1 MNATRDLIETKLS
14 RFEFTLMLSM
24 TMAVV
29 ALAIDMMLPAMG
41 DIREKFGLA
50 QDSNDV
56 AAIITFF
63 FLGLAAGQLVWGT
76 ISDALGR
83 KRVLYMGLAVYV
95 AAAVAASVAPTL
107 GALLV
112 IRFIWGFGAAAA
124 QTIARAIVRDTYV
137 GSAMAHAMSFIM
149 AVFVLVPIFAPTLGS
164 AVLLIGPWEWIFLL
178 MAVFAVG
185 IAVWTIRLPETHSV
199 EDRIP
204 FRMGRILK
212 ASRFVV
218 SNPMTVG
225 YTMAQALIFGF
236 FASYLASSQLII
248 DDVFGLQAWF
258 PLIFGG
264 TAVVMGA
271 TMIANTRLLKRV
283 ALRPL
288 IRSVFMFH
296 IIASLVLGAAMV
308 LTDGQ
313 PSFALF
319 MVTLLPVLIGHS
331 LLVPNLNAIAMI
343 PMGPVAGTAAAVIG
357 TTVTL
362 IGAMVGTTIDR
373 LYDGSLIYFGL
384 GAAIT
389 GVAGYVFMRWGDR
402 AEAKAESR
410 NAESG
415 SETRRTS

>member
-1 MNATRDLIETKLS
+1 MNAARDLVETKLG

-83 KRVLYMGLAVYV
+83 KKVLYMGLAVYV
-95 AAAVAASVAPTL
+95 AAAITAAVVPSL
-107 GALLV
+107 GALLLV
-112 IRFIWGFGAAAA
+112 RFVWGFGAAAGQA
-124 QTIARAIVRDTYV
+124 IARAIVRDTYA
-137 GSAMAHAMSFIM
+137 GSAMAHALSFIM
-149 AVFVLVPIFAPTLGS
+149 AVFVLVPIFAPTLG
-164 AVLLIGPWEWIFLL
+164 AVVLLIGPWEWIFLF
-178 MAVFAVG
+178 MALFGVA
-185 IAVWTIRLPETHSV
+185 IIIWTTRLPETHPV

-204 FRMGRILK
+204 FRVGRILK

-225 YTMAQALIFGF
+225 YTMAQAVIFGF
-236 FASYLASSQLII
+236 FISYLASSQLIFEDI
-248 DDVFGLQAWF
+248 FGLEAWF

-264 TAVVMGA
+264 TSVVMGA

-283 ALRPL
+283 PLRPL
-288 IRSVFMFH
+288 ISSSFVFYV
-296 IIASLVLGAAMV
+296 IASLVLGATML
-308 LTDGQ
+308 LTGGH
-313 PSFALF
+313 PPFALF
-319 MVTLLPVLIGHS
+319 MVTLVPVLMGHA
-331 LLVPNLNAIAMI
+331 LLVPNLNAIAMV

-362 IGAMVGTTIDR
+362 TGAVIGAAIDR
-373 LYDGSLIYFGL
+373 LYDGSLVYFGL

-389 GVAGYVFMRWGDR
+389 GVAGYAFMRWGDR
-402 AEAKAESR
+402 AEARKEVQTE
-410 NAESG
+410 ESG
-415 SETRRTS
+415 VQNLSR